1 MSDLVE
7 HILSENYVSASDLFE
22 SRLNE
27 ILEKK
32 LVEMKKCMQSESFN
46 NPYRDT
52 KGKRQQGFVPA
63 SKVLPDP
70 YTSSSPKLSAK
81 ISDTAKK
88 TKKIRS
94 ASTKAANDDSDP
106 ATRERQSKLLQ
117 SAEKSRRL
125 MAPSAAQDTQ
135 SKYERAMERAKRLQD
150 RGHATAVKRLKWSK
164 PGMVARAGREGENF
178 GRAIGGAAKNII
190 SGLSGLAEE

>member
-1 MSDLVE
+1 MDNLLE
-7 HILSENYVSASDLFE
+7 HVFNENYVEASNIFE
-22 SRLNE
+22 DRLNS

-32 LVEMKKCMQSESFN
+32 LVEMKKMIQSESFN

-52 KGKRQQGFVPA
+52 KSKEQKGFVRA

-70 YTSSSPKLSAK
+70 YSKSSPKLSAK

-94 ASTKAANDDSDP
+94 ASTTFANDDSDP
-106 ATRERQSKLLQ
+106 ATRERQSKLLKH
-117 SAEKSRRL
+117 AETSRRL
-125 MAPSAAQDTQ
+125 MAPSAAQDSQ